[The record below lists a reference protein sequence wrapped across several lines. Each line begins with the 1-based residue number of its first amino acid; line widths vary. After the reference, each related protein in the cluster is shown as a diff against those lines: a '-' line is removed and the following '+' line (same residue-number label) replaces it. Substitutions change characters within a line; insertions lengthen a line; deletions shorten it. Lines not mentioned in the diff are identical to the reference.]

1 MNPFTTLRA
10 QLGGERSTTS
20 SLVRLGSVSV
30 SVSGSVPGSVSVR
43 VPLGLGVGFVIAIAG
58 LAGCAKSK
66 SEPAAEKPVTSA
78 APAPAP
84 ASSAQPN
91 PASAGTGAGTAGPIG
106 RAIVTIQDKLDVEKE
121 GRPKDTPSAE
131 QVFAA
136 VEQAGVALTDKK
148 QHVGAVY
155 GAAYCVGA
163 KSGGVAYSACEYE
176 SADAAKAGR
185 DTSMKAFQTG
195 NREIYTNKKTTLT
208 VLQPSAKTP
217 ASEAVVKKSV
227 EAFKKL

>member
-10 QLGGERSTTS
+10 QLGGERSSTS
-20 SLVRLGSVSV
+20 SRVRL
-30 SVSGSVPGSVSVR
+30 VSVR
-43 VPLGLGVGFVIAIAG
+43 FPLGLGVGLLVAG
-58 LAGCAKSK
+58 LAGCAKTK
-66 SEPAAEKPVTSA
+66 SEPAAEKPAATSA
-78 APAPAP
+78 VASVTAPAPAP
-84 ASSAQPN
+84 ATSAPPN
-91 PASAGTGAGTAGPIG
+91 SAASGAGAAGPIG
-106 RAIVTIQDKLDVEKE
+106 RAVVTIQDKLDVEKD

-176 SADAAKAGR
+176 SAEAAKAGR
-185 DTSMKAFQTG
+185 DTSIKAFQTG
-195 NREIYTNKKTTLT
+195 NREVYTNKKTTLT
-208 VLQPSAKTP
+208 VLQPSPKTP
-217 ASEAVVKKSV
+217 ASEAIAKKSV